1 MINYLFDCRPNESDS
16 DSHPSNSEI
25 FQNNEIIEIGLKL
38 EKIIV
43 ATNRATEGLIATI
56 FASHIVCLVFVC
68 YHVISSLG
76 LNDAITERLRMWQ
89 TMAGSFTAAM
99 YLIRLYTLMNAGQ
112 ILSVKITQVRR
123 MFENYVFLK
132 EYKGANDE
140 SSSKSYL
147 LQKRLEMYQ
156 YAAPISPY
164 AVFSLNNKTFCATVA
179 TIITYIVI
187 LIKLRG
193 VENLKTPQ

>member
-1 MINYLFDCRPNESDS
+1 M
-16 DSHPSNSEI
+16 
-25 FQNNEIIEIGLKL
+25 KL

-43 ATNRATEGLIATI
+43 TTNRATEGLISTI
-56 FASHIVCLVFVC
+56 FSSHLVCLVFVC

-89 TMAGSFTAAM
+89 SMAGSFTAAM
-99 YLIRLYTLMNAGQ
+99 YLIRLYSLMNAGQ
-112 ILSVKITQVRR
+112 TLSVKVKQARR
-123 MFENYVFLK
+123 AFENNVFIK
-132 EYKGANDE
+132 QYKGANDE
-140 SSSKSYL
+140 SSTKSYL
-147 LQKRLEMYQ
+147 LHKRLEMYQ

-164 AVFSLNNKTFCATVA
+164 AVFSLNKKTFCATVA

-193 VENLKTPQ
+193 VENHNT